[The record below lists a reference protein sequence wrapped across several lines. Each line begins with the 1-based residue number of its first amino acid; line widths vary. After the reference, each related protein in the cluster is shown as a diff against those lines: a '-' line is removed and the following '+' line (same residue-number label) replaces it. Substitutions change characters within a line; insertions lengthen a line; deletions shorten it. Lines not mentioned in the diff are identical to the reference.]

1 MSEDDELKKYDGKWD
16 LISMVTSLELI
27 LLIIATIVAFGV
39 LYSIISLI
47 H

>member
-1 MSEDDELKKYDGKWD
+1 VNEDDELKKYDGKWD
-16 LISMVTSLELI
+16 LISMFTSLELM
-27 LLIIATIVAFGV
+27 LLIIATIVTFGV

>member
-1 MSEDDELKKYDGKWD
+1 VNEDDELKKYDGKWD
-16 LISMVTSLELI
+16 LISMFTSLELI
-27 LLIIATIVAFGV
+27 LLIIATLVSFGV

>member
-1 MSEDDELKKYDGKWD
+1 MNEDDELKKYDGKWD
-16 LISMVTSLELI
+16 LISMFTSLELM
-27 LLIIATIVAFGV
+27 LLIIATIVTFGV